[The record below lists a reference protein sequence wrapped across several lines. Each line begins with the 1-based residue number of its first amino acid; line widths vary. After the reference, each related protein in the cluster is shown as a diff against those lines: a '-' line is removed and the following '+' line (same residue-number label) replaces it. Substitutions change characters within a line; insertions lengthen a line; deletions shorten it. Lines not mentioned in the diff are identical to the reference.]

1 MAKVRC
7 LIMISKGKSSH
18 LPPSKQKGKSAN
30 TTESPSASSPPS
42 PSNGHSNSIPSRKG
56 ESKGSNVISA
66 ADDTRMEEQIEYS
79 TENRDASFS
88 AVGEA
93 PEEENVSLNY
103 SLFLSPGYYM
113 IAFLLGTPI
122 SSLNFFSSLN

>member
-42 PSNGHSNSIPSRKG
+42 PSNGHSNSIPSR
-56 ESKGSNVISA
+56 KGSNVISA